1 MSINKYAGLITND
14 FANGTGTCVS
24 FWTQGCPHRCT
35 GCHNPETWDFDGG
48 KEIDTEELLDE
59 IKKDPLLDG
68 VTLSGGDPLFQ
79 ADRLIEFAKQ
89 IKEYGLNIWIYTGF
103 IFDNFIKYRNNEITD
118 DRINMDMIKLL
129 EIADV
134 VVDGPFII
142 SKRTLNL
149 KFRGSSNQRIIDT
162 KKSFENNK
170 IIEWR

>member
-1 MSINKYAGLITND
+1 MKIRIAGIERNSIVDGEGLRYVV
-14 FANGTGTCVS
+14 F
-24 FWTQGCPHRCT
+24 TQGCKHKCK